1 MHIVFDAYGT
11 LLDVHSAAARNE
23 ALLGP
28 DRVTISETWR
38 TRQLEYA
45 WVATLTDRYETFWT
59 LTGRALDV
67 ALAIGGRGD
76 DPALREAL
84 LAAYTDLTPFDDV
97 HPALQRLRGA
107 GETLSVLS
115 NGDPDMLERALG
127 AAGLLEVFDEVLSVD
142 EARCFK
148 PDPRA
153 YRVAETRLGAPA
165 AEMRFVSS
173 NPWDAAGS
181 ASHGFQAYW
190 INRDGRPREYPD
202 VAGVNAIDTLLA
214 L

>member
-28 DRVTISETWR
+28 DWVTISETWR

-84 LAAYTDLTPFDDV
+84 LEAYTDLTPFDDV
-97 HPALQRLRGA
+97 RPA
-107 GETLSVLS
+107 
-115 NGDPDMLERALG
+115 
-127 AAGLLEVFDEVLSVD
+127 
-142 EARCFK
+142 
-148 PDPRA
+148 
-153 YRVAETRLGAPA
+153 
-165 AEMRFVSS
+165 
-173 NPWDAAGS
+173 
-181 ASHGFQAYW
+181 
-190 INRDGRPREYPD
+190 
-202 VAGVNAIDTLLA
+202 
-214 L
+214 

>member
-1 MHIVFDAYGT
+1 MHVVFDAYGT

-23 ALLGP
+23 ELLGP
-28 DRVTISETWR
+28 DWTVISETWR

-59 LTGRALDV
+59 LTERALDV
-67 ALAIGGRGD
+67 ALALAGRGD
-76 DPALREAL
+76 DASLREAML
-84 LAAYTDLTPFDDV
+84 DAYTELTPFDDV
-97 HPALQRLRGA
+97 RPALQQLRET

-115 NGDPDMLERALG
+115 NGDPAMLERALG
-127 AAGLLEVFDEVLSVD
+127 AAGLRDAFDAVVSVD

-165 AEMRFVSS
+165 SEMRFVSS
-173 NPWDAAGS
+173 NPWDAAGG
-181 ASHGFQAYW
+181 ACFGFQSHW
-190 INRDGRPREYPD
+190 INRAGRPREYP
-202 VAGVNAIDTLLA
+202 GVPGVTVIDTLLA